1 MENKYYK
8 ILGVSKDATNEE
20 IEIAYQTLKTRYQ
33 KERFEDGEVGNHAA
47 KMLTEIENAYN
58 IILSLRKEQDTSTF
72 GIFSEIENDIKKGD
86 LQSAQ
91 EKLDSF
97 NERDSEWHYYQ
108 SVVFYKKNW
117 INESKLQLEIA
128 IRMNPN
134 EQKYKNALDK
144 IQIKINGQ
152 DNAQYNAGWD
162 KSGNAYKAPNQE
174 DQPIQQMGGDS
185 CCQWCCEMAICNAM
199 FNIGIQCCCPCR

>member
-1 MENKYYK
+1 MESKYYK

-20 IEIAYQTLKTRYQ
+20 ITVKYETLKAKYQ
-33 KERFEDGEVGNHAA
+33 KERFLEGEVGNNAA
-47 KMLTEIENAYN
+47 KMLTEIENAYK
-58 IILSLRKEQDTSTF
+58 IVMSIRKEQDKTQD
-72 GIFSEIENDIKKGD
+72 GIFSEIEQDIKKGD

-91 EKLDSF
+91 QKLDSF
-97 NERDSEWHYYQ
+97 DERDSEWHYYQ

-117 INESKLQLEIA
+117 VNECKTQLEIA

-134 EQKYKNALDK
+134 EPKYKTALDK

-152 DNAQYNAGWD
+152 NNSQYNPEWD
-162 KSGNAYKAPNQE
+162 KSGNAYKTPNQE
-174 DQPIQQMGGDS
+174 GEPIQQMGGDG

-199 FNIGIQCCCPCR
+199 FNIGINCCCPCR